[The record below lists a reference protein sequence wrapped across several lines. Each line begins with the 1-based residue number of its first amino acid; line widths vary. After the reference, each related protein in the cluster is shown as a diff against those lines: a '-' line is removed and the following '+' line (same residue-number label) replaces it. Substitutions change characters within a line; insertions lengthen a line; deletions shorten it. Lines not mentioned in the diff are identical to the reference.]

1 MVELYL
7 SKFEEVARRLTSDA
21 RSVLDVGCRDGI
33 LKKYLPREVSYAGVD
48 LSPGPNVTRVCNLE
62 QGIPFA
68 DASFDA
74 VVALDV
80 LEHVD
85 NIWFAFD
92 EVVRVA
98 RRQVMVVLPNS
109 YHFRERLRF
118 LRGREAGKYVLS
130 PDPIRDR
137 HRWLLSYRSARSFC
151 AHQALR
157 HGLTRSES
165 IMVDERRN
173 ILRELLVRVLPLNLM
188 AVASFQ
194 VFAKPAP
201 KALPAAAP
209 A

>member
-1 MVELYL
+1 MVDLYV
-7 SKFEEVARRLTSDA
+7 SKFEEVARRMAPDA
-21 RSVLDVGCRDGI
+21 RSVLDIGCRDGV
-33 LKKYLPREVSYAGVD
+33 LGKYVPREVSYAGVD
-48 LSPGPNVTRVCNLE
+48 LRPGPNVTQVCDLE
-62 QGIPFA
+62 NGIPFA
-68 DASFDA
+68 DASFD
-74 VVALDV
+74 VVTALDV

-92 EVVRVA
+92 EMVRVA

-130 PDPIRDR
+130 PDPIQDR
-137 HRWLLSYRSARSFC
+137 HRWLLSYRSAHSFC

-173 ILRELLVRVLPLNLM
+173 IVRELLVRVLPLNLM
-188 AVASFQ
+188 AVALLY
-194 VFAKPAP
+194 VFTKPAHL
-201 KALPAAAP
+201 ASLAAASD
-209 A
+209 

>member
-7 SKFEEVARRLTSDA
+7 SKFEEVARRLAPDA
-21 RSVLDVGCRDGI
+21 RSVLDIGCRDGI

-48 LSPGPNVTRVCNLE
+48 LSPGLNVTRVCNLE

-118 LRGREAGKYVLS
+118 LRGREA
-130 PDPIRDR
+130 
-137 HRWLLSYRSARSFC
+137 
-151 AHQALR
+151 
-157 HGLTRSES
+157 
-165 IMVDERRN
+165 
-173 ILRELLVRVLPLNLM
+173 
-188 AVASFQ
+188 
-194 VFAKPAP
+194 
-201 KALPAAAP
+201 
-209 A
+209 

>member
-1 MVELYL
+1 MVDLYI
-7 SKFEEVARRLTSDA
+7 SKFEEVARRIAPDA
-21 RSVLDVGCRDGI
+21 RSVLDIGCRDGI
-33 LKKYLPREVSYAGVD
+33 LGKYLPREVSYAGVD
-48 LSPGPNVTRVCNLE
+48 LSPGPNVTRVCDLE
-62 QGIPFA
+62 KGIPFA
-68 DASFDA
+68 DASFD
-74 VVALDV
+74 VVTALDV

-92 EVVRVA
+92 EMVRVA

-118 LRGREAGKYVLS
+118 LRGREAGKYVLG

-137 HRWLLSYRSARSFC
+137 HRWLLSYRSAHSFC
-151 AHQALR
+151 AQRALR

-173 ILRELLVRVLPLNLM
+173 IFRELLVRVLPLNLM
-188 AVASFQ
+188 AVALFQ
-194 VFAKPAP
+194 VFAKPEPRASL
-201 KALPAAAP
+201 AVAP